1 MKYCISVTGKQW
13 QVIKKK
19 LMTNTLSENI
29 HFITFSM
36 HFLLVK
42 ISLNGTYYYI
52 TDTIGI
58 VLT

>member
-1 MKYCISVTGKQW
+1 MASY
-13 QVIKKK
+13 KKK
-19 LMTNTLSENI
+19 FDDKYFKWKYSLRYIFNA
-29 HFITFSM
+29 F
-36 HFLLVK
+36 FLLVK